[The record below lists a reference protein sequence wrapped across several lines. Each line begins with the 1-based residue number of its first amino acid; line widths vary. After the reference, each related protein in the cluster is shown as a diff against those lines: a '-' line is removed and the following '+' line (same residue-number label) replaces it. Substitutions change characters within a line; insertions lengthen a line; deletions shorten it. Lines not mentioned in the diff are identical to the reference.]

1 MDLIDKVVAAYKA
14 AVAENTHP
22 DTPVRSEAQ
31 NAAIL
36 AAQVKEIMNHYS
48 SEDVLLSRIVTLES
62 KVQALSTP
70 APAPAPAPEAPIPAA
85 AAPDEP
91 QDETES
97 DEGDDDEGDLP
108 EDAELIPPHDSP
120 PAEHEEEHD

>member
-48 SEDVLLSRIVTLES
+48 SEDALLSRIVALES

-70 APAPAPAPEAPIPAA
+70 APAPAPEPPAPAA
-85 AAPDEP
+85 AAPDNP
-91 QDETES
+91 S
-97 DEGDDDEGDLP
+97 DDGEDDEAED
-108 EDAELIPPHDSP
+108 DAELIPPQGSP
-120 PAEHEEEHD
+120 PEPENHE